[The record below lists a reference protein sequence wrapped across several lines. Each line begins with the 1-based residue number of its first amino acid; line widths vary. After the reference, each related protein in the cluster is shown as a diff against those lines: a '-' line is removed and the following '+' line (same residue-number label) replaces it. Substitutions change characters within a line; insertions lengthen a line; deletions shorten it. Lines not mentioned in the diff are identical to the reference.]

1 MHSVCAIVEGR
12 NVNWGYGE
20 RICTAVE
27 NAHVRRSYLQD
38 FRIEM
43 ESQTALNLLSGEA
56 LLISEPKIGF
66 AVPIRVTHYREYLE
80 RSRRPDYDVPETQRL
95 SSKEKQLR
103 ELKTQKKPSLE

>member
-1 MHSVCAIVEGR
+1 MHSACTIIEGR

-20 RICTAVE
+20 QICTAVE
-27 NAHVRRSYLQD
+27 NTHIHRSYLQD

-66 AVPIRVTHYREYLE
+66 AVPIKVTHYPEYLE
-80 RSRRPDYDVPETQRL
+80 RSRRPDYDVPETQWL

-103 ELKTQKKPSLE
+103 EFKTQKKPALE